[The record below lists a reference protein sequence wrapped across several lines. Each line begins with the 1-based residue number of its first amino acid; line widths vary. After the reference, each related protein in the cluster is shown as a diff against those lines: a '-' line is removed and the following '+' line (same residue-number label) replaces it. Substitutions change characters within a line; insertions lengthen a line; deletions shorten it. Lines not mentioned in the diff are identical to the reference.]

1 MKEIV
6 TLGLTEGRHELPPV
20 DGFIFP
26 KEVDPTD
33 LEYINATVS
42 EKIQSGL
49 ESKFL
54 GGRRVF

>member
-26 KEVDPTD
+26 MEVDPT
-33 LEYINATVS
+33 EVVYISDTVDKS
-42 EKIQSGL
+42 YNHW
-49 ESKFL
+49 
-54 GGRRVF
+54 